1 MDKYYIWRYKTGR
14 GDIMGFSEDL
24 FSRTH
29 KELLEEMIG
38 LSPDDI
44 DTRTGSF
51 TYDMAMVFAVK
62 LAEFYAVNV
71 NQILDSVFLSTAT
84 GKFLDERAAN
94 VGISRIISTKCR
106 RSAKFV
112 GYEPDVGSRF
122 QGGDYFWQVIEP
134 SIIECETLGSGPNKV
149 STGTH
154 LIPINAIAE
163 LKSATMGDILVIG
176 RDQET
181 DDELRERA
189 TKATIQPS
197 GDGNVQQLTDW
208 CKSVAGVGK
217 AVVLPCWNGINTA
230 KGIIT
235 TVENKPA
242 NPELVNKVQEYMD
255 PGKKGLGEGKAPIG
269 CVFTVE
275 SAQTFN
281 ITVRAQVK
289 KLSSVT
295 EEQIKLNFKKELE
308 EFLNSQVFKIT
319 SLSINRIGAMLLNIE
334 GVEDYTTITL
344 NGSSQSLT
352 IPANQIP
359 TITEVVVT
367 YV

>member
-1 MDKYYIWRYKTGR
+1 
-14 GDIMGFSEDL
+14 MGFSEEL

-29 KELLEEMIG
+29 QALLEEMIG

-44 DTRTGSF
+44 DTRPGSF

-62 LAEFYAVNV
+62 LSEFYSINV

-84 GKFLDERAAN
+84 GNFLDERAAN
-94 VGISRIISTKCR
+94 VGISRIIPTKCR
-106 RSAKFV
+106 RSANFV
-112 GYEPDVGSRF
+112 GYIPEIGSRF
-122 QGGDYFWQVIEP
+122 QGGDFFWQVIEP
-134 SIIECETLGSGPNKV
+134 NIIECETLGSEPNKV
-149 STGTH
+149 SSGTL

-163 LKSATMGDILVIG
+163 LKSATMGEILVVG
-176 RDQET
+176 RDRES
-181 DDELRERA
+181 DEELRERA
-189 TKATIQPS
+189 TKATILPS
-197 GDGNVQQLTDW
+197 GDGNVQQLTEW
-208 CKSVAGVGK
+208 CMSVAGVGK

-235 TVENKPA
+235 TIDHKPA
-242 NPELVNKVQEYMD
+242 NPELVKKVQDYMD
-255 PGKKGLGEGKAPIG
+255 PGKKGLGEGRAPIG

-281 ITVRAQVK
+281 INVNAQVK

-295 EEQIKLNFKKELE
+295 EEQIKINFKKALE
-308 EFLNSQVFKIT
+308 DFLRDQVFKIT

-344 NGSSQSLT
+344 NGHNQSLT

-359 TITEVVVT
+359 TINEVVVT